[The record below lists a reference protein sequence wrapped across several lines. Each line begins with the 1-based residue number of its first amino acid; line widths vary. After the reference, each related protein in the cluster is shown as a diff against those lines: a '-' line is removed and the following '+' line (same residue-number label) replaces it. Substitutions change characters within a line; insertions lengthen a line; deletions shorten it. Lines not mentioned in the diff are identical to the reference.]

1 VFDQEGAHVLKG
13 SNSRGDIVEFPSRSF
28 EQLRDGMVVVV
39 GVPWDENSTFQHG
52 SALAPARIR
61 EVMSSGSSNLCAESG
76 IDLGEEPRF
85 NDLGDMALH
94 ASEDTLGRIEDTI
107 AGLLDRGVYVVALG
121 GDHAITYPIVK
132 SYHKKY
138 EALNILQLDAHPDL
152 YEEYEGNRYSH
163 ACPFARI
170 MEEELA
176 VHLVQVGVR
185 TLNTHQRTQAQRFGV
200 KIVEMRSYKPEIALD
215 IEGPLFLSV
224 DMDVLDPAFA
234 PGVSH
239 HEPGGFSTRDVLKL
253 IQGLR
258 GPIVGADIVEFN
270 PKRDPLGITA
280 MAAAKLVKE
289 IAARMIECN

>member
-215 IEGPLFLSV
+215 IEGPLSQLIWMSWTLHLHQVFPI
-224 DMDVLDPAFA
+224 MNR
-234 PGVSH
+234 
-239 HEPGGFSTRDVLKL
+239 EGFRHAMCSNSFRDF
-253 IQGLR
+253 
-258 GPIVGADIVEFN
+258 VG
-270 PKRDPLGITA
+270 RL
-280 MAAAKLVKE
+280 
-289 IAARMIECN
+289 